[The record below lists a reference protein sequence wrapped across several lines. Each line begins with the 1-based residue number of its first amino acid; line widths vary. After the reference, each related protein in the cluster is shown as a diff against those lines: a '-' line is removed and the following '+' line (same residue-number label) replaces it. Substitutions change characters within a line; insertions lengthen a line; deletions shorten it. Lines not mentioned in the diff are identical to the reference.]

1 MALCFTF
8 GSLVFT
14 ILPGLDENSIDLVVT
29 RNLRRFKI
37 LNISH
42 EKRKFWR
49 AVVEK
54 VILSLGDQQLLTG
67 IAILVSG
74 MIRHCTISVYHF
86 AIISD
91 LAWFSSYVHLQSLL
105 VLQDFLRDRPQLRN
119 WRVCLM
125 LVMFVLLF
133 AYTVIEGHWEWYD
146 SRQYEAQCVF
156 DDLIGNVG
164 GLPGVSMSV
173 NIFFLVTYYSW
184 AIFCLYTRPSE
195 AFISW
200 VYDKPLDSMA
210 AGIILLEQRRAHS
223 DRRWNMV
230 PVRVF
235 YSVLLF
241 GLIIIRGGYIVV
253 TALLGSQYL
262 DFMLGLI
269 WAAIGLWG
277 LVNDR
282 SIGRADM
289 EGNENGM
296 TFGQLVPLL
305 LLSSTLV
312 TFKEAYDGKR
322 WIVGT

>member
-14 ILPGLDENSIDLVVT
+14 ILPGFDENSIDLVVT
-29 RNLRRFKI
+29 RKLRRFKI

-86 AIISD
+86 AIVSD
-91 LAWFSSYVHLQSLL
+91 LAWFSSYVHLLSLF

-133 AYTVIEGHWEWYD
+133 AYTVIEGHWAWYD
-146 SRQYEAQCVF
+146 SWQYEAQCVF

-164 GLPGVSMSV
+164 GLPGVWMSV
-173 NIFFLVTYYSW
+173 SIFFLVTYYGW
-184 AIFCLYTRPSE
+184 AILCLYPRPSE

-200 VYDKPLDSMA
+200 LYDKPLDSMA
-210 AGIILLEQRRAHS
+210 AGIILLEQRRAQNS

-235 YSVLLF
+235 NSVLLF
-241 GLIIIRGGYIVV
+241 GLITIRGEYIVV

-262 DFMLGLI
+262 DVMLGLI
-269 WAAIGLWG
+269 WAAYGLLG
-277 LVNDR
+277 LSER
-282 SIGRADM
+282 PQHQTSRHGR
-289 EGNENGM
+289 ERE
-296 TFGQLVPLL
+296 
-305 LLSSTLV
+305 
-312 TFKEAYDGKR
+312 
-322 WIVGT
+322 